1 LDSIPYE
8 DLAPLLE
15 ESTQVEPG
23 SVPAAMALLD
33 LDGWDSM
40 GMVMFI
46 ALVDERFGVELSVH
60 DLHECKSAGEL
71 AERIFQHQQ
80 KQQ

>member
-1 LDSIPYE
+1 MDSVPYE

-15 ESTQVEPG
+15 ESTQAESG
-23 SVPAAMALLD
+23 SLPAATALLD

-46 ALVDERFGVELSVH
+46 ALVEEQFGVELSVH
-60 DLHECKSAGEL
+60 DLRECESAGDL
-71 AERIFQHQQ
+71 AQRISQH
-80 KQQ
+80 KQGQP